1 MRPKSSTEHLSAFV
15 NASNRLKANVGTS
28 LPISQLLIVC
38 DLTPIAR
45 ARSICFSPAL
55 SRSLAIGDFDLFIL
69 VKVEVLLGK
78 ALTNHYRLAYSDYR
92 QKRAPRSPKSK
103 RPLEANLT
111 PNHTMPTQ
119 PAQPTTCAQ
128 CKFFSLSNS
137 ELDLTRGVCVLPK
150 TTKTRA
156 PVSFR
161 LRRPQAAST
170 DAACD
175 QGSFDC
181 PF

>member
-38 DLTPIAR
+38 DLTPIFL

-69 VKVEVLLGK
+69 VKVKVLLRK
-78 ALTNHYRLAYSDYR
+78 ALTNHYRSAYSDYR

-103 RPLEANLT
+103 RPLLEANLT
-111 PNHTMPTQ
+111 PNHTMPT
-119 PAQPTTCAQ
+119 QPTTCAQ

-137 ELDLTRGVCVLPK
+137 EFDPTQGVCTVPK
-150 TTKTRA
+150 TTKGRA

-161 LRRPQAAST
+161 LRRPDAAST
-170 DAACD
+170 DTACD
-175 QGSFDC
+175 QGVFDC